1 MTDIINFLINNRD
14 NWLPL
19 LLVSAIVTAVLSF
32 QYFFIYAYIINRRL
46 KNPEKKHRLKLI
58 MPRFACIVFAI
69 IALLGTAKF
78 LPGLWWQLDYS
89 YVQSVPDGENYEDY
103 AYTREQLDNNE
114 DFKLYTTK
122 SENFEYSLYRNE
134 HFNGIIDCR
143 YGKNHEYYLF
153 IKYIGNSKKLN
164 GNDYLDTLIV
174 NYSSNGIGQTR
185 GGGYTFQLSEEA
197 DHFGSPYHSDTIGI
211 DLNVYKE
218 KDYKKYV
225 ATDSDE
231 KSLDEICVLNEKT
244 QFSFKDNTFSKPII
258 SGHTVKS

>member
-19 LLVSAIVTAVLSF
+19 LLVSAIVTAILSF

-46 KNPEKKHRLKLI
+46 KNPEKKHRIKLI
-58 MPRFACIVFAI
+58 MPRYACIIFAI

-78 LPGLWWQLDYS
+78 FPGLWWQLDYS
-89 YVQSVPDGENYEDY
+89 YVQSVTEGEDYEDY

-114 DFKLYTTK
+114 DFKLYMTK

-143 YGKNHEYYLF
+143 YGKNHEYFLF
-153 IKYIGNSKKLN
+153 IKYIGNSEKLSS
-164 GNDYLDTLIV
+164 NDCLDSIVV
-174 NYSSNGIGQTR
+174 NYSSNGIGGVR
-185 GGGYTFQLSEEA
+185 GGGGSSQLSEE
-197 DHFGSPYHSDTIGI
+197 HIVFGSPYHSDTIGI

-231 KSLDEICVLNEKT
+231 KSLDEIRVLNEKT
-244 QFSFKDNTFSKPII
+244 EFSLKDNTFSKPVT
-258 SGHTVKS
+258 SQSNN